1 MNYRTG
7 DSASV
12 LLFTGLALGIAA
24 VSFCETKDIAES
36 PVRRERPN
44 PPKLILSI
52 YSYDFNEQSV
62 INKDAESN
70 NQ

>member
-7 DSASV
+7 DSALV

-24 VSFCETKDIAES
+24 VSFCETKDVAES
-36 PVRRERPN
+36 PARRERPN
-44 PPKLILSI
+44 PAKLILSI

-62 INKDAESN
+62 IHKDTESN